1 MTTYYELIT
10 ETTDKKKSLFTREN
24 FPIYS
29 AHVALLHKLINDK
42 SQTNRLETIVGT
54 YNWLNDN
61 FKTEHT
67 KIQKLLKKNTNSN
80 KLVIL
85 SQYKIFT
92 GLMQEHIRTIN
103 NIFNELTSGV
113 YTNST
118 PENTVT
124 FILNERFEQLYVHI
138 GHLLTVL
145 NGVFKRDTD
154 KSIVNESQPYTE
166 FNSVST
172 SDVPTET
179 TLSILIGALDNHTL
193 DDKVLSTES
202 NINAINNIPRIL
214 QEKIISLYKY
224 VHCVKFMF
232 GLELQLV
239 NRIFVMY
246 YNTDS

>member
-1 MTTYYELIT
+1 MATYYELIT

-29 AHVALLHKLINDK
+29 AHVALLHKLLNDK
-42 SQTNRLETIVGT
+42 SQTNRLETIVDT
-54 YNWLNDN
+54 YNTLNEN
-61 FKTEHT
+61 FKTVHT
-67 KIQKLLKKNTNSN
+67 QIQNLLKKNTNSN

-85 SQYKIFT
+85 SQYKIFA
-92 GLMQEHIRTIN
+92 GLIQDHIRTIN
-103 NIFNELTSGV
+103 DIFNELTRSV

-145 NGVFKRDTD
+145 NGVFRTRDTHV
-154 KSIVNESQPYTE
+154 VNDSQPYTE
-166 FNSVST
+166 FNSVSS

-214 QEKIISLYKY
+214 QEQITSLYKY
-224 VHCVKFMF
+224 VFCVKFMF